1 MSEQADPCLK
11 HASVKSVLHKVNHN
25 TADEV
30 LLMSGPSPC
39 LEDKV
44 KKQI

>member
-11 HASVKSVLHKVNHN
+11 HASIKSILHKVNHN
-25 TADEV
+25 TADKV
-30 LLMSGPSPC
+30 LLMSGPSTC

-44 KKQI
+44 IKQI